1 MAAQFSQTT
10 RSMASD
16 KSRYAYTAWG
26 CAGVLMA
33 GWMLWFFLGSVT
45 VYEISKEARLE
56 VRQAPHHVAALIPSK
71 IVATALVI
79 GKRVEAGEV
88 LVELDS
94 RVEHLRRKEEEA
106 RLGAIPDQ
114 IAALQR
120 EIAARERAR
129 ADDMA
134 GAFAAVEAA
143 KSRSREA
150 DAAVEFA
157 KDTERRIAQLISRG
171 SATAV
176 EAMRAATETL
186 KLTAARDALLADL
199 RRIESDAQM
208 RANQYD
214 AQVESV
220 RRTIASLQGDT
231 ATIRTTIARLDVEIE
246 KHRVRA
252 PIAGAVGDAVPL
264 HPGAYVA
271 EGQRLAT
278 IVPAGDLIIAAE
290 FSPSLSLGRLQQ
302 GQKGRLRLDG
312 FPWAQFGTVP
322 ATVNRVASEV
332 RDNLVRVEF
341 TLDEAPVNAAVMQ
354 HGLPGSIEVSVEQVS
369 PATLVLRAAGL
380 LLSAPTPTR
389 IGKNGRERVL

>member
-10 RSMASD
+10 RSLASD
-16 KSRYAYTAWG
+16 TSHFAHLAWASG
-26 CAGVLMA
+26 GVLVI

-45 VYEISKEARLE
+45 VYEISKQARLE
-56 VRQAPHHVAALIPSK
+56 VRQASHHIAALIPSK
-71 IVATALVI
+71 VVSTALAI
-79 GKRVEAGEV
+79 GKQVQAGDV

-94 RVEHLRRKEEEA
+94 SVEQLRRKEEEA
-106 RLGAIPDQ
+106 RLGAIPGQ

-120 EIAARERAR
+120 EIEARERAR
-129 ADDMA
+129 ADDLS
-134 GAFAAVEAA
+134 GALAAVDAA
-143 KSRSREA
+143 RSRSREA

-157 KDTERRIAQLISRG
+157 RDTERRLAQLISRG

-186 KLTAARDALLADL
+186 KLSASRDALLADL
-199 RRIESDAQM
+199 RRIESDAQT
-208 RANQYD
+208 RANQYS
-214 AQVESV
+214 AQIESV
-220 RRTIASLQGDT
+220 RRTIASLQGDM
-231 ATIRTTIARLDVEIE
+231 ATIRATIARLDMEIE

-252 PIAGAVGDAVPL
+252 PISGAVGDAVPL
-264 HPGAYVA
+264 HSGAYVA

-290 FSPSLSLGRLQQ
+290 FSPSLSLGRVQH

-312 FPWAQFGTVP
+312 FPWAQFGTVSG
-322 ATVNRVASEV
+322 TVSRVASEV

-354 HGLPGSIEVSVEQVS
+354 HGLPGSVEVSVEQVS

-380 LLSAPTPTR
+380 LLSTATPTR
-389 IGKNGRERVL
+389 LSQNARERTL